1 LSRQSVK
8 KAWAQNEEDFLVNN
22 YGNLTVKEIA
32 ANLNRSSSAVSSR
45 ASALGLKRRVII
57 REYHDRIVKMVENG
71 ENNVAIARSLGVST
85 NSLYTYMKEKCLN
98 DIRPKPVSFSKIA
111 VANGIDDQITFGL
124 SNMNLKQWFLYWYQS
139 YRRSTI
145 REVTKQKYRLV
156 FGTVCSHPIADMLIK
171 DINRGHAQE
180 YIDWYGERR
189 SKQTV
194 LDHLQFLK
202 SCMDDAMLDGYT
214 ERNPFANV
222 KLVFQEQ
229 TLTPRELKAKREI
242 KKSLELEEYT
252 KVKYHMMFWFESNLK
267 MAPTRKNAP
276 NLSDGS
282 AIAMQVSYMII
293 FIALKTGARFSE
305 ILGLTHDDIN
315 KTRRTLNIDKSWD
328 YKTGAGFVHT
338 KNTASIR
345 EIPVDQDT
353 IDILLRYQQ
362 WLKDFQVETRENTLF
377 VEAGGNVFNSTINR
391 HLGDLLAG
399 LDIEKITLHKLRHT
413 HASVLIA
420 NGVPI
425 MVVAKRLGHSSPN
438 MLQKVYGHLLETTED
453 EGNRMIMRLI

>member
-1 LSRQSVK
+1 MVK
-8 KAWAQNEEDFLVNN
+8 RSNSAWTQDEEDYLINN
-22 YGNLTVKEIA
+22 YKELTVKEIA
-32 ANLNRSSSAVSSR
+32 ENIKRSRASVSSR
-45 ASALGLKRRVII
+45 ASVLGLSRRVII
-57 REYHDRIVKMVENG
+57 REYHDRIVKMIERG
-71 ENNVAIARSLGVST
+71 ENNADIARSLGVSV
-85 NSLYTYMKEKCLN
+85 SALWGYLKETGL
-98 DIRPKPVSFSKIA
+98 DEVRPKPLTFSKLAIE
-111 VANGIDDQITFGL
+111 NGIEDPITFSL
-124 SNMNLKQWFLYWYQS
+124 NNMNLKQWYLYWYQS

-145 REVTKQKYRLV
+145 REVSRTKYRLV
-156 FGTVCSHPIADMLIK
+156 FGTLCSHPIADMLIK

-267 MAPTRKNAP
+267 MAPTRRNAP

-353 IDILLRYQQ
+353 IDMLLRYQQ

-377 VEAGGNVFNSTINR
+377 VEAGGNVFNSTINK

-399 LDIEKITLHKLRHT
+399 LGIEKITLHKLRHT

-438 MLQKVYGHLLETTED
+438 MLQRVYGHLLETTED